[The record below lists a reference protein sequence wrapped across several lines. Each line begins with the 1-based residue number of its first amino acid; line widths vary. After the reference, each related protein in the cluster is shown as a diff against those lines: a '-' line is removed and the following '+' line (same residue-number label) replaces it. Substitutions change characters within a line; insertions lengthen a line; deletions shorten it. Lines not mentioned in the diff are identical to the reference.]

1 MTKGEHAMS
10 ALIRLEKPE
19 IKQKVLHILETTDE
33 WLTINEIAK
42 KLGVSFQTVKYAL
55 ILLFEEQKIEVRRV
69 KHLILVRIKNKT

>member
-1 MTKGEHAMS
+1 MS